1 MHKSPRGFS
10 GMADNVHFFRHED
23 SSEFFESIRSLY
35 KQFVSAIRDG
45 NLKNLDIK
53 TQLFPNEYSATLLSD
68 KSLSVDCRL
77 FASREKAENT
87 VWKKYASI
95 LEIGVASGRHAVSLI
110 QSTDATQYTGID
122 VDFSHSLSRQSWHL
136 INFPQH
142 VQSHF
147 FKTIRIPYCKN
158 FLIRVK
164 GLTQYILMLIIGTTL
179 FLQS

>member
-1 MHKSPRGFS
+1 M
-10 GMADNVHFFRHED
+10 
-23 SSEFFESIRSLY
+23 
-35 KQFVSAIRDG
+35 
-45 NLKNLDIK
+45 
-53 TQLFPNEYSATLLSD
+53 
-68 KSLSVDCRL
+68 

-122 VDFSHSLSRQSWHL
+122 VDFSQLSQSSKL
-136 INFPQH
+136 ALDKLSQH

-164 GLTQYILMLIIGTTL
+164 VSFTQYILMLIIGTTL